1 MLTLPLRK
9 GLQMWS
15 NLEFDRQM
23 ARAERGYLE
32 PPDER
37 EFDEDAYW
45 DEADRKAEER
55 WFENLWKG
63 DL

>member
-23 ARAERGYLE
+23 ARAERSYLE
-32 PPDER
+32 EPTER
-37 EFDEDAYW
+37 ERDDNELW
-45 DEADRKAEER
+45 LRADDDAEER
-55 WFENLWKG
+55 WFEKLREG